1 MSTKGEPIF
10 APTATA
16 PERTSDQAVTETAAR
31 ASKTVDI
38 DVVFRE
44 QARFVAWV
52 ALRILG
58 RDEEVD
64 DVVQEVFLSAMA
76 GLKSLREPSAV
87 RAWLKTVT
95 VRTARRRLY
104 KRRIK
109 MMFRLDDH
117 SDAAELAS
125 ADASPEDRAALRS
138 VYAVLDRVP
147 VEQRLAWTLRYV
159 EGESLP
165 AVAALIG
172 CSLATAK
179 RRIAAAQE
187 RLDKELAHD

>member
-1 MSTKGEPIF
+1 MNLDDT
-10 APTATA
+10 T
-16 PERTSDQAVTETAAR
+16 QETADPRSTEAL
-31 ASKTVDI
+31 KVLDI

-76 GLKSLREPSAV
+76 GLKTLREPAAV
-87 RAWLKTVT
+87 KAWLKTVT

-104 KRRIK
+104 KRRLK
-109 MMFRLDDH
+109 MVFRLDDRP
-117 SDAAELAS
+117 DAAELAS
-125 ADASPEDRAALRS
+125 ADASPEDQATLRA
-138 VYAVLDRVP
+138 VYAILDRIP
-147 VEQRLAWTLRYV
+147 VEQRLAWTLRHV
-159 EGESLP
+159 DGESLP
-165 AVAALIG
+165 AVAALVG
-172 CSLATAK
+172 CSLATVK

-187 RLDKELAHD
+187 RLDKELRP

>member
-1 MSTKGEPIF
+1 MSTKGEPILTS
-10 APTATA
+10 TATTQG
-16 PERTSDQAVTETAAR
+16 RTSDQAVTESAGR
-31 ASKTVDI
+31 ASKAVDI

-64 DVVQEVFLSAMA
+64 DVVQEVFLSAMG
-76 GLKSLREPSAV
+76 GLKSLREPNAV

-95 VRTARRRLY
+95 VRMARRRLY
-104 KRRIK
+104 KRRLK
-109 MMFRLDDH
+109 MMFRLDEQA
-117 SDAAELAS
+117 DAAQLAS
-125 ADASPEDRAALRS
+125 ADASPEDRAALRN
-138 VYAVLDRVP
+138 VYAVLDRIP
-147 VEQRLAWTLRYV
+147 VEQRLAWTLRHV

-165 AVAALIG
+165 DVAALIG

-187 RLDKELAHD
+187 RLDKELAHE